1 MDSPSAISKIF
12 QSCLNHP
19 ISKLSK
25 SLEKK
30 INQPWKNYSASN
42 KKCMSLEF
50 VAGVSN
56 S

>member
-19 ISKLSK
+19 ISNLSK

-30 INQPWKNYSASN
+30 INHPWKNYSASN